1 MNRRVWIIF
10 RKEVGDHL
18 RDRRSLVSTITYALF
33 GPLLMLGMIYLLGN
47 MLNPDETTRQ
57 LKIPVQGKENA
68 PMLISYLEQ
77 NNVIVTDAPANP
89 REAVKNGEMEVVLII
104 SPEYAEKFSEGKPAK
119 VEVVLDTS
127 RNTALVTIEEI
138 NTLLQQYQGQIAAM
152 RLMARGVSPTITQV
166 LNVERVDVATEQS
179 RGFQILNML
188 PYFLIL
194 AIFVGGSPLI
204 IDATAGER
212 ERASLEPLLI
222 NPVKRW
228 EFVIGKMLASYPFV
242 LGVLI
247 ITLVAMSVVFNEVPV
262 EEIMGYR
269 MSLSVGTLVYTFLI
283 CLPIMILASALQMII
298 TTFAK
303 TYKEAQTYVQWLPL
317 IPALPG
323 IGLAFIPIKPE
334 LWVMSIPT
342 FGQQIIINQLVR
354 GEPISM
360 LNVIVSAAVTLALAG
375 VVIWIAIRLY
385 ERENILFEKGK

>member
-47 MLNPDETTRQ
+47 MLNPDETTHQ

-119 VEVVLDTS
+119 VQVVLDTS

-138 NTLLQQYQGQIAAM
+138 NTILEQYQGQIAAM